1 MSDTKISDLTSY
13 SSPIDTDILPIVDI
27 TTGTTKK
34 ITISAIRNSM
44 GAVLLD
50 QTTPQTIANGVPLM
64 TAPVVT
70 SGSKDQLVNKEYVDL
85 SVSGI
90 ELSEFFSDTASSIGG
105 IYKVMSEN
113 QATAAINTSAS
124 LGAGADQNF
133 RSYATVTGQPNLTTI
148 VQGQYD
154 VHMHMY
160 KTGTKPVSVYFK
172 LFSRTEPAGIE
183 TLIFTTET
191 STALDTTSAE
201 YSLHAFLDT
210 DVSISTSDRLVLKA
224 YANVG
229 STGSDITVKTDVGG
243 LNNSHLS
250 IKLSPTVLNNYIK
263 TDQTTPQ
270 TIGLTGARLAKLWAT
285 DIDCTNAI
293 VASITGNAATVTNGV
308 YTNAAN
314 TFNQINPLITPA
326 ESWIGPST
334 TTGVY
339 FKGGKVGIGTTSPNF
354 PLTVTDGSIP
364 EASAVGITG
373 RGISYQGAGS
383 AYFMGRDMTNDIE
396 FIMGTSTVGEAFA
409 GSMTA
414 HDLDFRTGNKRG
426 RIHIVHATGNVGIG
440 IIAPTAKLHLAAGK
454 ATASTAPLKFTSGVL
469 NTTAGAGAVEF
480 LTDKYYGTITTGAAR
495 KTFAFLESPI
505 FTTPTLG
512 VATATR
518 IGVGV
523 AADATRVF
531 VSAATSAAE
540 LPLYERTGGTSN
552 DPLGSVFLLATKTT
566 DMSNG
571 FGVTQV
577 FQIKDDAGVAN
588 TIGVVG
594 FVRDGADNTG
604 KYVVR
609 PYALGVQG
617 TDKFTVDSAGHVL
630 LEGVTSTGA
639 TGTGKFVF
647 DTSPTLAAPVIKNY
661 TTALAPT
668 YAKGALY
675 FDTTLNKLKVGG
687 ATAWETITST

>member
-1 MSDTKISDLTSY
+1 MLKFNPFSSQLDEVVSVDFTGVISYKGAYAGATDYAVGDSVDYLGSSYVMFADAVAGTLPTDTTYWQVLANKGN
-13 SSPIDTDILPIVDI
+13 
-27 TTGTTKK
+27 TGAT
-34 ITISAIRNSM
+34 
-44 GAVLLD
+44 GADSTVAG
-50 QTTPQTIANGVPLM
+50 P
-64 TAPVVT
+64 
-70 SGSKDQLVNKEYVDL
+70 
-85 SVSGI
+85 
-90 ELSEFFSDTASSIGG
+90 
-105 IYKVMSEN
+105 
-113 QATAAINTSAS
+113 
-124 LGAGADQNF
+124 AGAD
-133 RSYATVTGQPNLTTI
+133 GLTTSVNGVTQVAGAI
-148 VQGQYD
+148 TLTQDDIGDGTTYKQYSATEKTKLSGIATGAEVNVQSDWTQA
-154 VHMHMY
+154 
-160 KTGTKPVSVYFK
+160 T
-172 LFSRTEPAGIE
+172 
-183 TLIFTTET
+183 
-191 STALDTTSAE
+191 DTT
-201 YSLHAFLDT
+201 D
-210 DVSISTSDRLVLKA
+210 D
-224 YANVG
+224 
-229 STGSDITVKTDVGG
+229 
-243 LNNSHLS
+243 
-250 IKLSPTVLNNYIK
+250 YIK
-263 TDQTTPQ
+263 NKPTLGTAAAENIGAFAPALGADDNYVTDTEKTVIGNTSNTNSGDNATNTQYSGLAASKVDTDQTTPQ

-440 IIAPTAKLHLAAGK
+440 IIAPTAKLHLAAGT

-675 FDTTLNKLKVGG
+675 FDTTLNKLRVGG
-687 ATAWETITST
+687 ATAWETITSTQDKL